1 MFSETKKEIKD
12 NFLKEA
18 KRSAKGTKNSEK
30 KKEKKRRKS
39 KEQRNNY
46 CKPKQRRLRG
56 HYFGLIVM
64 ILFLNKSK

>member
-30 KKEKKRRKS
+30 KKRKEGKAKS
-39 KEQRNNY
+39 NEIITANQDKEGY
-46 CKPKQRRLRG
+46 VD
-56 HYFGLIVM
+56 I
-64 ILFLNKSK
+64 ILVLLS

>member
-30 KKEKKRRKS
+30 KEKKKSKS

-46 CKPKQRRLRG
+46 CKPRQRRLRG

>member
-1 MFSETKKEIKD
+1 MFSETKKEIRD

-30 KKEKKRRKS
+30 KEKKKRKR
-39 KEQRNNY
+39 KEQQNNY

>member
-30 KKEKKRRKS
+30 KKRKKAKAKS
-39 KEQRNNY
+39 NEIITANQDKEGY
-46 CKPKQRRLRG
+46 VD
-56 HYFGLIVM
+56 I
-64 ILFLNKSK
+64 ILVLLS